1 MSQPLCAYFG
11 KCGGC
16 SSQHIDYPIQLENK
30 KKVLVNSINFSNI
43 NIFHGNEYFYRN
55 KMEMIF
61 HQNSIG
67 LRKKDEPNKI
77 IDIEKCVISNE
88 RINELIKEIRD
99 FFKEVDYFDA
109 KRKTGAFMQAVIRA
123 PTNNS
128 AISFVLNEESS
139 KLRETVEKIEA
150 FAAISSANTII
161 VSYVNPQTEIP
172 TEYFVVKGNEML
184 KEKYLGK
191 EFVFHAQ
198 GFFQNN
204 HEVAERMHQYCN
216 ELLKLYNTKEA
227 HLLDLY
233 GGVGTFGLTN
243 AELFK
248 GVTII
253 ENAKESIEAANI
265 NMQNNNIKNAKAT
278 VLDTKHLKKVQLP
291 QPLFVITDPPRS
303 GMDLKTIEQLNA
315 LKPKAIIY
323 ISCNIQQL
331 AKDIPKFKGYKIKS
345 AALFDLFPQTPH
357 IEAIVELI
365 L

>member
-184 KEKYLGK
+184 KEKYL
-191 EFVFHAQ
+191 
-198 GFFQNN
+198 
-204 HEVAERMHQYCN
+204 
-216 ELLKLYNTKEA
+216 
-227 HLLDLY
+227 
-233 GGVGTFGLTN
+233 
-243 AELFK
+243 
-248 GVTII
+248 
-253 ENAKESIEAANI
+253 
-265 NMQNNNIKNAKAT
+265 
-278 VLDTKHLKKVQLP
+278 
-291 QPLFVITDPPRS
+291 
-303 GMDLKTIEQLNA
+303 
-315 LKPKAIIY
+315 
-323 ISCNIQQL
+323 
-331 AKDIPKFKGYKIKS
+331 
-345 AALFDLFPQTPH
+345 
-357 IEAIVELI
+357 
-365 L
+365 